1 MEPGAVPRGGS
12 RPYDPTDVRAA
23 IISGGRLEIEERPDP
38 VPGDGELLVR
48 VRAAGING
56 ADLAQRAGR
65 YPAPPGA
72 PPDIPGLECAG
83 EVVAL
88 GRGVRDFVEGDR
100 VMALLGG
107 GGHAELATVHER
119 HALRAPAGLSDA
131 EAGGFM
137 EVFATA
143 HDALFT
149 QAGLTV
155 GERLLVT
162 GAAGGVG
169 IAGVQLG
176 LAAGASV
183 TALARHST
191 DRLEALGADTNV
203 AGEYDVIL
211 ELVGGDY
218 VADDLGRLAVGGRI
232 VVIGMGAGSRVTLE
246 LGLLMR
252 TRGRISSSSLRARR
266 LEEKALVVQR
276 VGRHV
281 VPLVERGSVTVPVE
295 RTFPL
300 AEAQE
305 AYDAFAAGGK
315 FGKLVLVT

>member
-1 MEPGAVPRGGS
+1 M
-12 RPYDPTDVRAA
+12 RAA
-23 IISGGRLEIEERPDP
+23 IISEGRLEIEERPDP
-38 VPGDGELLVR
+38 EPGDGELLVR
-48 VRAAGING
+48 IRAAGING
-56 ADLAQRAGR
+56 ADLAQRAGG

-88 GRGVRDFVEGDR
+88 GWGVRDFAVGDR

-119 HALRAPAGLSDA
+119 HALGAPTRFSDA

-143 HDALFT
+143 HDALFA
-149 QAGLTV
+149 QAGLAA
-155 GERLLVT
+155 GERLLVR

-169 IAGVQLG
+169 CAGVQLG
-176 LAAGASV
+176 VAAGARV
-183 TALARHST
+183 TALARHSAE
-191 DRLEALGADTNV
+191 RLGALGADTSV
-203 AGEYDVIL
+203 EGEYDVIL
-211 ELVGGDY
+211 ELVGGDH
-218 VADDLGRLAVGGRI
+218 VADDLGRLALGGRI

-252 TRGRISSSSLRARR
+252 ARGRISSSTLRARR
-266 LEEKALVVQR
+266 VEEKAVVVQR

-281 VPLVERGSVTVPVE
+281 LPLAERRSVGVPVE

-300 AEAQE
+300 DEAQA

-315 FGKLVLVT
+315 FGKLVLVI

>member
-1 MEPGAVPRGGS
+1 M
-12 RPYDPTDVRAA
+12 RAA
-23 IISGGRLEIEERPDP
+23 IISEGRLEIEERADP
-38 VPGDGELLVR
+38 EPGEGELLVR

-72 PPDIPGLECAG
+72 PPDVPGLECAG

-88 GRGVRDFVEGDR
+88 GRGVRDFAVGDR
-100 VMALLGG
+100 VVALLGG

-119 HALRAPAGLSDA
+119 HALRAPAAFSDA

-149 QAGLTV
+149 QAGLAA
-155 GERLLVT
+155 GERLLVS

-169 IAGVQLG
+169 VAGLQLG
-176 LAAGASV
+176 VAGGARV
-183 TALARHST
+183 TALARHSAE
-191 DRLEALGADTNV
+191 RLQALGADTSV
-203 AGEYDVIL
+203 DGEYDVIL
-211 ELVGGDY
+211 ELVGGDH

-246 LGLLMR
+246 LGRLMR
-252 TRGRISSSSLRARR
+252 ARGRISSSTLRARR

-281 VPLVERGSVTVPVE
+281 LPLAERGSITVPVD
-295 RTFPL
+295 RTFAL
-300 AEAQE
+300 GEAQG

-315 FGKLVLVT
+315 FGKLVLVM

>member
-1 MEPGAVPRGGS
+1 M
-12 RPYDPTDVRAA
+12 RAA
-23 IISGGRLEIEERPDP
+23 IISDGRLEIEERPAP
-38 VPGDGELLVR
+38 EPGDGELLVR
-48 VRAAGING
+48 IRAAGING

-88 GRGVRDFVEGDR
+88 GRGVRDFAIGDR

-107 GGHAELATVHER
+107 GGHAELTTVHER
-119 HALRAPAGLSDA
+119 HALTAPDRFSDA

-143 HDALFT
+143 HDALFG
-149 QAGLTV
+149 QAGLAA
-155 GERLLVT
+155 GERLLVC

-169 IAGVQLG
+169 VAGVQLG
-176 LAAGASV
+176 VAAGARV
-183 TALARHST
+183 TALARHHAE
-191 DRLEALGADTNV
+191 RLEALGADTTV
-203 AGEYDVIL
+203 EGEYDVIL
-211 ELVGGDY
+211 ELVGGDH

-252 TRGRISSSSLRARR
+252 ARGRLSSSTLRARR
-266 LEEKALVVQR
+266 LEEKAVVVQR
-276 VGRHV
+276 LGRHV
-281 VPLVERGSVTVPVE
+281 LPLVERGSVGVPVE

-300 AEAQE
+300 DEAQA

-315 FGKLVLVT
+315 FGKLVLVI